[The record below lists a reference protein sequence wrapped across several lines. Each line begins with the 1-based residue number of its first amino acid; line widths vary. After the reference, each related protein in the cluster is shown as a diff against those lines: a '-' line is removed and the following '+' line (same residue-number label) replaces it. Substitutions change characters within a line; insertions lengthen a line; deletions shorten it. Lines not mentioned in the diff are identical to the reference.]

1 MRSLRVM
8 MLEGQTGAGDLAA
21 AALQRSGHEVVRC
34 FEPGGHA
41 HLCNAITGDGCPLR
55 GESIDVALTVRNQPT
70 IRPTALEQGISCA
83 MQRHIPVVV
92 AGMTLLNPFDTG
104 DHDVVECS
112 TDDIV
117 LTCER
122 VASAPL
128 GPHSRAATAALQAF
142 CVQHGVSSDADVE
155 VLRERDRLVVAA
167 HAAHLPSSMHGM
179 AAVRVLS
186 ALRELDPD
194 TRGIDVVFPD
204 A

>member
-21 AALQRSGHEVVRC
+21 AALERSGHEVVRC

-41 HLCNAITGDGCPLR
+41 HLCNAVAGDGCPLR
-55 GESIDVALTVRNQPT
+55 SQPIDVALTVRHQPT
-70 IRPTALEQGISCA
+70 IRPTALEQGITCA
-83 MQRHIPVVV
+83 LQRHIPVVV
-92 AGMTLLNPFDTG
+92 AGMTLLHPFATG
-104 DHDVVECS
+104 EHDVVECS
-112 TDDIV
+112 ADAV
-117 LTCER
+117 VATCER

-128 GPHSRAATAALQAF
+128 GPHGRAATAALQAF
-142 CVQHGVSSDADVE
+142 CAQHGVSTNADAE

-167 HAAHLPSSMHGM
+167 HAAQLPSSLHGM

-194 TRGIDVVFPD
+194 ARGIDVAFPD